1 MPQPS
6 APPSSTNRG
15 PRIAIIGG
23 GISGLSA
30 AHRLNEILPGAELE
44 LFEHS
49 GRLGGVLNTVERGGF
64 LIEQSADNFLVKPS
78 AGLDLCR
85 KLGLADQLLTTD
97 ETRRRAFIVRRGRL
111 IPIPDG
117 FYLMSPRKL
126 WPILTSPALSLA
138 GKLRLL
144 AEPFVPRRLY
154 APGDAQGRS
163 ALAEPDESVASFAR
177 RRLGREVFE
186 RIVQPLVAGIYTA
199 DPERLSMAATMP
211 QFVAYERSAGSLL
224 RATLFKAESSAQRS
238 KQPPDEDLPGSAA
251 TSGARYGLFVA
262 PQRGMTSLVNTLAE
276 RLGNCAVHLN
286 SPVKRI
292 SRTADGWRVETLHT
306 PARQS
311 SFDGVIVALPAPA
324 ASAVLA
330 SANAQLAKEL
340 QRIEYAGCAVISVG
354 FARSQINHPLNGFGF
369 VVPAPR
375 SARSSPAVSPA

>member
-6 APPSSTNRG
+6 APPSSTSRG

-23 GISGLSA
+23 GTSGLSA

-126 WPILTSPALSLA
+126 WPVLTSPALSLA

-154 APGDAQGRS
+154 APGDAQGHSGLARVRRKRRLFRPSTARARS
-163 ALAEPDESVASFAR
+163 LRTNRATTR
-177 RRLGREVFE
+177 RRHLHGR
-186 RIVQPLVAGIYTA
+186 
-199 DPERLSMAATMP
+199 S
-211 QFVAYERSAGSLL
+211 
-224 RATLFKAESSAQRS
+224 RATQHGRHDATIRGVRTFRRQLTSS
-238 KQPPDEDLPGSAA
+238 
-251 TSGARYGLFVA
+251 
-262 PQRGMTSLVNTLAE
+262 NTLQE
-276 RLGNCAVHLN
+276 
-286 SPVKRI
+286 
-292 SRTADGWRVETLHT
+292 
-306 PARQS
+306 
-311 SFDGVIVALPAPA
+311 
-324 ASAVLA
+324 
-330 SANAQLAKEL
+330 
-340 QRIEYAGCAVISVG
+340 
-354 FARSQINHPLNGFGF
+354 
-369 VVPAPR
+369 
-375 SARSSPAVSPA
+375 